1 MQSIISINQPLF
13 LVYVF
18 CCRRCITCIN
28 CTVYAYS
35 LTMWMG
41 WPIVADSNL
50 LVAETDTE
58 GDVSVPEAEWLSSI
72 RTPLQMSSS
81 RRACL
86 LFDLYL
92 DKDVFHRI
100 TFEIIGLHRLVDTEL
115 VQKRWLFSISNYEVA
130 DHVKDMFEFSLDAAV
145 SRYQVTVRLIISVTS
160 NRGGHISDMP
170 TTLIRYLVK
179 ACIGL

>member
-1 MQSIISINQPLF
+1 M
-13 LVYVF
+13 
-18 CCRRCITCIN
+18 
-28 CTVYAYS
+28 AE
-35 LTMWMG
+35 
-41 WPIVADSNL
+41 ADIK
-50 LVAETDTE
+50 
-58 GDVSVPEAEWLSSI
+58 GDISVPVAEWLSSI

-81 RRACL
+81 RKACL

-100 TFEIIGLHRLVDTEL
+100 SFEMIYRLVDSEMVEQRL
-115 VQKRWLFSISNYEVA
+115 LFSISNYEVA
-130 DHVKDMFEFSLDAAV
+130 DHVKDMFEFSLNAAV

-160 NRGGHISDMP
+160 NRGGHISAMP